1 LYDRPNDP
9 TNQPV
14 IYHDKTGRISASQP
28 LSDIRSIPSPR
39 QVQFIHLTQLSS
51 TQPTPSSP
59 EVIGET
65 WYINNIIAPSLA
77 TYKQNRM
84 DSSKTQRKKKR
95 MARFLSPPNHHDYT
109 APRARTKQD
118 RTKQNACR
126 KRPASIRI
134 ESSNWFHRQSNQR
147 KADKDKPGQAR
158 SQSQIVTTQRD
169 PLLCSRCRAQETY
182 KRKKKREKARFS
194 HPQNSSLPTLSRGHH
209 EQHQRQNIII
219 RRPRPISRP
228 PNAMSYPSAATT
240 SHTPSLIAQQ
250 PIYLS
255 HHSSTLSHHPIPNI
269 PPPHPQHPTSLSST
283 PSHPIHI
290 PSPPH
295 PITHHHHPIPSQPTP
310 PTTPKQ

>member
-51 TQPTPSSP
+51 TQPTPSGP

-134 ESSNWFHRQSNQR
+134 ESSNWFHPVEQ
-147 KADKDKPGQAR
+147 P
-158 SQSQIVTTQRD
+158 TQ
-169 PLLCSRCRAQETY
+169 
-182 KRKKKREKARFS
+182 
-194 HPQNSSLPTLSRGHH
+194 GG
-209 EQHQRQNIII
+209 QRQAG
-219 RRPRPISRP
+219 PSQVTISDRD
-228 PNAMSYPSAATT
+228 
-240 SHTPSLIAQQ
+240 
-250 PIYLS
+250 
-255 HHSSTLSHHPIPNI
+255 
-269 PPPHPQHPTSLSST
+269 HPTRPFALFSM
-283 PSHPIHI
+283 PGPGNI
-290 PSPPH
+290 
-295 PITHHHHPIPSQPTP
+295 
-310 PTTPKQ
+310 